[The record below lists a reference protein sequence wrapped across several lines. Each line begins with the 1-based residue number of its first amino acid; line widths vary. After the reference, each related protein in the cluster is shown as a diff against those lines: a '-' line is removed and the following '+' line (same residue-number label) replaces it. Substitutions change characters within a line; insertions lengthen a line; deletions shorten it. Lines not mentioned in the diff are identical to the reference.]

1 LERPQRSF
9 QLGACAAALTLAGLV
24 SSPTAWAQDTEERIR
39 RLEEQL
45 RAVTEELQQLKSSL
59 PAPAAAPARAEQ
71 AADDPRV
78 SKAQAEAAA
87 ASLEASALKE
97 RVQTL
102 ERRVDQQ
109 GIRAQ
114 LSDGLILEDPNQRW
128 RLRMTGRALGD
139 YRSFSPDEVAADTF
153 SIRQARLGVN
163 LQVLRDWS
171 IYVEG
176 EYSST
181 ASNQNAF
188 LTNAYVDWQVM
199 GPKLALRLGQFKPQ
213 FGLEH
218 TDRVPYFD
226 FTERGLP
233 ASLIQNFLFD
243 RGLMVFGSPLPGF
256 YYGVSVT
263 NGTGQNIDERQTN
276 ATETEQDGKDL
287 TARLALNLAQ
297 AMQWQDSIVHA
308 GVSYK
313 GGSQANSTGSPYS
326 AATLITEGRGVTFF
340 TPQAF
345 NTTGGAS
352 QVGEIDRRLQGVE
365 GILAHGPVKL
375 AGEYI
380 TARYSG
386 ERLSA
391 PLGSFDRDISGYY
404 LSAMWL
410 ISGEHYADA
419 YRGSFVQRIKPR
431 NNFSWKDGTWGAWEL
446 GLRYSSIDASDFK
459 VSNPDFTGRPSTSTT
474 ALVTSQSTGAQGYT
488 IGLKWM
494 PNPYARL
501 MLNYVRTEFD
511 DDIVIGGKAIGHEN
525 ALNLR
530 AQFDF
535 F

>member
-1 LERPQRSF
+1 MKTRRHPFR
-9 QLGACAAALTLAGLV
+9 LGLCTAALVLTWLIAPGDAG
-24 SSPTAWAQDTEERIR
+24 AQDAEERIR

-45 RAVTEELQQLKSSL
+45 RAITQELQELKANLQQPPTALEPEAGSVQDVEV
-59 PAPAAAPARAEQ
+59 R
-71 AADDPRV
+71 
-78 SKAQAEAAA
+78 KAGAEAAPSEA
-87 ASLEASALKE
+87 AALEE

-102 ERRVDQQ
+102 EQRVDQQ
-109 GIRAQ
+109 GIRAH
-114 LSDGLILEDPNQRW
+114 LGDGLILEDPDQRW

-139 YRSFSPDEVAADTF
+139 YRSFAPDEVASDTF

-163 LQVLRDWS
+163 VQVLRDWS

-176 EYSST
+176 EYAST
-181 ASNQNAF
+181 AASQNAF

-199 GPKLALRLGQFKPQ
+199 GPRFTLRLGQFKPQ

-226 FTERGLP
+226 FMERALP

-243 RGLMVFGSPLPGF
+243 RGLMAFGSPLPGF
-256 YYGVSVT
+256 YYGVSIT

-276 ATETEQDGKDL
+276 ATETEQDGKDF
-287 TARLALNLAQ
+287 TARFALNLAQ
-297 AMQWQDSIVHA
+297 AMRWPDAIVHA
-308 GVSYK
+308 GVSHK
-313 GGSQANSTGSPYS
+313 QGTQANTTSTPYS

-345 NTTGGAS
+345 NTTTGPS
-352 QVGEIDRRLQGVE
+352 QVSEIDRRLQGLE
-365 GILAHGPVKL
+365 GILAYGPVKL
-375 AGEYI
+375 AGEII

-386 ERLSA
+386 TRLAA
-391 PLGSFDRDISGYY
+391 PLGGFERDMSGYY

-410 ISGEHYADA
+410 VTGEHYADA
-419 YRGSFVQRIKPR
+419 YKGSFVTRIKPR
-431 NNFSWKDGTWGAWEL
+431 NNFSWKDGTWGAWEV
-446 GLRYSSIDASDFK
+446 GLRYSSVDASDFK
-459 VSNPDFTGRPSTSTT
+459 AANPAFTGRPSTSTT
-474 ALVTSQSTGAQGYT
+474 ALVTSQSTGAHAYT
-488 IGLKWM
+488 LGLKWM
-494 PNPYARL
+494 PNTYVRL

-511 DDIVIGGKAIGHEN
+511 DDIVIGGKSISHEN